1 MVRVPDTPSSSGGAT
16 TCEVSELG
24 TCVQLTVR
32 GELDLASVPV
42 LREAAGR
49 VDLSPGDV
57 VVLDLCEATLVG
69 SSAVH
74 FAVGLQ
80 ARALARGA
88 SLVVVGRPRTRE
100 LFALAGAGDVTIVE
114 DGDEPAD

>member
-1 MVRVPDTPSSSGGAT
+1 VVRVPDTRSSSGSGA

-32 GELDLASVPV
+32 GELDLESVPH
-42 LREAAGR
+42 LREAAAR
-49 VDLSPGDV
+49 IDLSPGHV
-57 VVLDLCEATLVG
+57 VVLDLCDATLVG

-74 FAVGLQ
+74 FAVGLH
-80 ARALARGA
+80 ARAMARGA

-100 LFALAGAGDVTIVE
+100 LFALAGVEDLTIVE
-114 DGDEPAD
+114 DGDEPGD

>member
-1 MVRVPDTPSSSGGAT
+1 VVRVPDTSSSSGGSAS
-16 TCEVSELG
+16 CEVSELG
-24 TCVQLTVR
+24 TCVQMTVR

-42 LREAAGR
+42 LRDAAGR
-49 VDLSPGDV
+49 VDLSPGHV

-74 FAVGLQ
+74 FAVGLH
-80 ARALARGA
+80 ARAIARGA

-100 LFALAGAGDVTIVE
+100 LFALAGVEDVTIVE
-114 DGDEPAD
+114 DGDEPPD

>member
-1 MVRVPDTPSSSGGAT
+1 VVRVPDIPSSSGGSAS
-16 TCEVSELG
+16 CEISELG
-24 TCVQLTVR
+24 TCVQMTVR

-49 VDLSPGDV
+49 VDLSPGYV

-74 FAVGLQ
+74 FAVGMH
-80 ARALARGA
+80 ARAIARGA

-100 LFALAGAGDVTIVE
+100 LFALAGVEDLTVVE
-114 DGDEPAD
+114 DGDASPD